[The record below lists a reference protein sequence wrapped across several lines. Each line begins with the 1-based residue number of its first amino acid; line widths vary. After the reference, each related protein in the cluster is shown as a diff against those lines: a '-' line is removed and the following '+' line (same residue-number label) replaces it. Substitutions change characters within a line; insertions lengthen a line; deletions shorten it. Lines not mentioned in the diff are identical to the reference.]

1 MSERQAYLNGEWIDD
16 RALAIPVGDPGF
28 TMGVTIT
35 ERLRTFGG
43 RIWRQAEHVRRLRR
57 SAEIVGIDTALAAEI
72 DAAITEFM
80 RRHEPQ
86 RAAAKADGVED
97 DWAIVVFATPGV
109 SGELT
114 RCVHGFPLEFA
125 HWAHQYEGGVSLWTS
140 AHRQTP
146 ENCWP
151 AELKCR
157 SRMHYYLADQEA
169 RRREP
174 GARALLLDQD
184 GYVGEAS
191 TANVVIFNGAEGIVS
206 PRMAKVLPGVS
217 VAVLRELA
225 ESEGVPFTQRDIT
238 VEEFRSA
245 EEAWLSSTSI
255 CLMPVVRC
263 DGEAVGT
270 GKPGPMYARMLRA
283 WDAAV
288 GLDVAEQARSRAGI
302 SDKNPA
308 R

>member
-1 MSERQAYLNGEWIDD
+1 MAERQAYLNGQWIDD
-16 RALAIPVGDPGF
+16 RALSIPVGDPGF
-28 TMGVTIT
+28 AMGITIT

-43 RIWRQAEHVRRLRR
+43 RVWRQPEHVRRLRR
-57 SAEIVGIDTALAAEI
+57 SAEIVGIDVAVADEI
-72 DAAITEFM
+72 DAAITEFL

-86 RAAAKADGVED
+86 RAAATIDGVED
-97 DWAIVVFATPGV
+97 DWAVVAFATPGV
-109 SGELT
+109 GGEPT
-114 RCVHGFPLEFA
+114 RCVHGFPLEFH
-125 HWAHQYEGGVSLWTS
+125 HWAHQYDAGVSLWTS

-191 TANVVIFNGAEGIVS
+191 TANVVIYNGGEGIVS
-206 PRMAKVLPGVS
+206 PRMDKVLPGVS

-225 ESEGVPFTQRDIT
+225 EAEGVPFTERDLT
-238 VEEFRSA
+238 PAEFRA
-245 EEAWLSSTSI
+245 ADEAWLSSTSI

-263 DGEAVGT
+263 DGASIGA
-270 GKPGPMYARMLRA
+270 GKPGPMYARMLSA
-283 WDAAV
+283 WDRTV
-288 GLDVAEQARSRAGI
+288 GLDVAGQARGRATISR
-302 SDKNPA
+302 
-308 R
+308 